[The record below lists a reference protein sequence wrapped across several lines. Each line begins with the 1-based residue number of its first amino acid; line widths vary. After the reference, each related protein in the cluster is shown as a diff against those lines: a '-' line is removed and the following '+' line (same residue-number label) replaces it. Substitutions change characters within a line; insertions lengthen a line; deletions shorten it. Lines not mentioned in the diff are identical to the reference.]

1 MTLRPRSL
9 LACVLTLALIL
20 GQIPAVFAA
29 PAASSR
35 ISGRVFETDL
45 ITPAAD
51 LLVQAYPEGQP
62 APLAAGRTDEKGRFL
77 LKGLPAGSFVVLLV
91 TEQGQALAATRVQ
104 MNNDEHRKLLLA
116 LPQESAEKP
125 PESAEKPPEVGE
137 KPPEGA
143 EAATPA
149 KKGGILSWM
158 STPVGATVTI
168 VAAAL
173 VLSVAAD
180 ELTSSSPPPPP
191 VTPTSPQ

>member
-1 MTLRPRSL
+1 MNFRLRSL
-9 LACVLTLALIL
+9 LACVLALALIL
-20 GQIPAVFAA
+20 GQIPAVLAA
-29 PAASSR
+29 PAANAR

-45 ITPAAD
+45 TTPAAD
-51 LLVQAYPEGQP
+51 LVVQAYPEGRP

-104 MNNDEHRKLLLA
+104 MNNDEHKKLLLA
-116 LPQESAEKP
+116 LPQET
-125 PESAEKPPEVGE
+125 GE

-143 EAATPA
+143 EKPPEAGEKPPAEAEAAAPEEKT
-149 KKGGILSWM
+149 GILSWM
-158 STPVGATVTI
+158 STPLGATVTI

-173 VLSVAAD
+173 VLAVVAD
-180 ELTSSSPPPPP
+180 ELTSDSPPPPP

>member
-1 MTLRPRSL
+1 MNLRPRSL

-20 GQIPAVFAA
+20 GQIPAVLAA
-29 PAASSR
+29 PAANSR

-51 LLVQAYPEGQP
+51 LVVQAYPEGKP

-104 MNNDEHRKLLLA
+104 MNNDEHKKLLLA

-125 PESAEKPPEVGE
+125 PEGGE

-180 ELTSSSPPPPP
+180 ELTSSTPPPPP